1 MMVRRTTP
9 SDVATVNGWLT
20 GHGEAT
26 LPAVSFDC
34 PGFMVDGLAA
44 AWIYMLVGPPIA
56 LLENLTGNPRAPMKA
71 RSAALDAVVAEAMS
85 HARREGAL
93 FICAITSRPE
103 VVRRS
108 KRHGFT
114 IVRDN
119 ASFLVAR

>member
-9 SDVATVNGWLT
+9 ADVATVNNWLAV
-20 GHGEAT
+20 HGVAGF
-26 LPAVSFDC
+26 PAWSSEC

-44 AWIYMLVGPPIA
+44 AWIYKLSDVPVA
-56 LLENLTGNPRAPMKA
+56 FLENLTGNPRAPMKA